1 MDLVR
6 KYVEGV
12 RYKS

>member
-6 KYVEGV
+6 
-12 RYKS
+12 YKSPFW